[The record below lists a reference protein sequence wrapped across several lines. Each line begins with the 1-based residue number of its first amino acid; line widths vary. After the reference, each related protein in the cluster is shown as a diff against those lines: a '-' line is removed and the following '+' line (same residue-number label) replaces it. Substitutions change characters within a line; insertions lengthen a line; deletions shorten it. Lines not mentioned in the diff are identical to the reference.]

1 MNIIMQLLGRLH
13 PLIVHLP
20 IGFIVLALILS
31 WYDRKEKT
39 FTNGIAISFLWGG
52 ITSVLACISGYL
64 LYQTEGFSF
73 DTVKIHLWSGII
85 TAIFCFLAY
94 ARKKDAPRFIV
105 FNRIRS
111 GFYLLI
117 LFVLISITGH
127 LGGSI
132 THGEEYLVEPLP
144 NSVKSLLGIEVF
156 EKQEIILTEET
167 WEEALLYDAIIHPI
181 LNNKCLSCHS
191 SKKAKGELILQSPE
205 AILRGGENGDV
216 LVSNH
221 PDKSAL
227 YTKLVLPLGDDDR
240 MPPDGKTQL
249 TKAEVRL
256 ISEWI
261 ERGNSFEKSNKELGI
276 NVELVKSFFPRKINN
291 NYPDVYVEKVIAQFI
306 DSIEA
311 MNVYVEKINKKSH
324 FLSVTCINQP
334 TFEDAN
340 FALFLPIAENISM
353 LDLGTTRVTDAI
365 FSELKKLPNLTVLKL
380 DNTTI
385 TGENIKELTS
395 LQHLKFINLAST
407 QFKEANLSTFLEF
420 QRLEKVFLHN
430 TDIKAGNMKAF
441 AAKEIKVD
449 FGNYALP
456 TIESDSIIF

>member
-1 MNIIMQLLGRLH
+1 M
-13 PLIVHLP
+13 
-20 IGFIVLALILS
+20 
-31 WYDRKEKT
+31 
-39 FTNGIAISFLWGG
+39 
-52 ITSVLACISGYL
+52 
-64 LYQTEGFSF
+64 
-73 DTVKIHLWSGII
+73 
-85 TAIFCFLAY
+85 
-94 ARKKDAPRFIV
+94 
-105 FNRIRS
+105 
-111 GFYLLI
+111 
-117 LFVLISITGH
+117 
-127 LGGSI
+127 
-132 THGEEYLVEPLP
+132 
-144 NSVKSLLGIEVF
+144 
-156 EKQEIILTEET
+156 
-167 WEEALLYDAIIHPI
+167 
-181 LNNKCLSCHS
+181 
-191 SKKAKGELILQSPE
+191 
-205 AILRGGENGDV
+205 
-216 LVSNH
+216 
-221 PDKSAL
+221 
-227 YTKLVLPLGDDDR
+227 
-240 MPPDGKTQL
+240 
-249 TKAEVRL
+249 

-311 MNVYVEKINKKSH
+311 MNVCVEKINKKSH

-340 FALFLPIAENISM
+340 FALFLPIADNISM